1 MVVPLRTFF
10 DIKNFPDDVYIAVGK
25 IIQSSQE
32 LERDYKTLATKL
44 KLKVKDINNSS
55 LNKLNDAL
63 KKSGNLTPKEYNNL
77 REVIRVR
84 NDINHKFFIKIF
96 DDTSIGYDDKMRR
109 FNSVLNYSQCVIYE
123 ATDVIDNKI
132 DTLDG
137 KTIMRR
143 TAFNGKTACGK
154 SREGFDIYKLF
165 SHIG

>member
-1 MVVPLRTFF
+1 MTFF
-10 DIKNFPDDVYIAVGK
+10 EIKNFPDDVYIAVGK
-25 IIQSSQE
+25 IIKSSQE

-77 REVIRVR
+77 KEVIRVR
-84 NDINHKFFIKIF
+84 NDINHKFFIEIF
-96 DDTSIGYDDKMRR
+96 DEMSKGYDERIVR
-109 FNSVLNYSQCVIYE
+109 FSNVLNYSQCVIYE
-123 ATDVIDNKI
+123 ANDVIKNKI

-143 TAFNGKTACGK
+143 TAFDDN
-154 SREGFDIYKLF
+154 
-165 SHIG
+165 

>member
-1 MVVPLRTFF
+1 MAVPLIPSF

-55 LNKLNDAL
+55 LNKLNNAL
-63 KKSGNLTPKEYNNL
+63 KKSGNLTLKEYNNL
-77 REVIRVR
+77 KEVIQVR
-84 NDINHKFFIKIF
+84 NYINHKFFIEIF
-96 DDTSIGYDDKMRR
+96 DDISKGYDEMMVR
-109 FNSVLNYSQCVIYE
+109 FSNVLNYSQCVIYE
-123 ATDVIDNKI
+123 ANDVIKNKL

-143 TAFNGKTACGK
+143 TAFDDN
-154 SREGFDIYKLF
+154 
-165 SHIG
+165 

>member
-1 MVVPLRTFF
+1 MAVPLITFF
-10 DIKNFPDDVYIAVGK
+10 EIKNFPDDVYKAVGK

-55 LNKLNDAL
+55 LNKLNNAL

-77 REVIRVR
+77 KEVIRVR
-84 NDINHKFFIKIF
+84 NDINHKFFIEIF
-96 DDTSIGYDDKMRR
+96 DEMSKGYDEMMVR
-109 FNSVLNYSQCVIYE
+109 FSNVLNYSQCVIYE
-123 ATDVIDNKI
+123 ANDVIKNKI

-143 TAFNGKTACGK
+143 TAFDDN
-154 SREGFDIYKLF
+154 
-165 SHIG
+165 

>member
-1 MVVPLRTFF
+1 MVVPLITFF
-10 DIKNFPDDVYIAVGK
+10 EIKNFPDDVYKAVGK

-55 LNKLNDAL
+55 LNKLNNAL

-77 REVIRVR
+77 KEVIRVR
-84 NDINHKFFIKIF
+84 NDINHKFFIEIF
-96 DDTSIGYDDKMRR
+96 DEMSKGYDERIVR
-109 FNSVLNYSQCVIYE
+109 FSNVLNYSQCVIYE
-123 ATDVIDNKI
+123 ANDVIKNKI

-143 TAFNGKTACGK
+143 TAFDDN
-154 SREGFDIYKLF
+154 
-165 SHIG
+165 

>member
-1 MVVPLRTFF
+1 MAVPLIPSF

-55 LNKLNDAL
+55 LNKLNNAL
-63 KKSGNLTPKEYNNL
+63 KKSGNLTLKEYNNL
-77 REVIRVR
+77 KEVIQVR
-84 NDINHKFFIKIF
+84 NDINHKFFIEIF
-96 DDTSIGYDDKMRR
+96 DDISKGYDEMMVR
-109 FNSVLNYSQCVIYE
+109 FSNVLNYSQCVIYE
-123 ATDVIDNKI
+123 ANDVIKNKI

-143 TAFNGKTACGK
+143 TAFDDN
-154 SREGFDIYKLF
+154 
-165 SHIG
+165 

>member
-137 KTIMRR
+137 KTIMRKNI
-143 TAFNGKTACGK
+143 FENK
-154 SREGFDIYKLF
+154 
-165 SHIG
+165 

>member
-1 MVVPLRTFF
+1 MAVPLITFF
-10 DIKNFPDDVYIAVGK
+10 EIKNFPDDVYIAVGK

-63 KKSGNLTPKEYNNL
+63 KKSGNLTPKEYDNL
-77 REVIRVR
+77 KEVIRIR
-84 NDINHKFFIKIF
+84 NDINHKFFIEIF
-96 DDTSIGYDDKMRR
+96 NDMSMGYDERIAR

-137 KTIMRR
+137 KTIMRKNI
-143 TAFNGKTACGK
+143 FENK
-154 SREGFDIYKLF
+154 
-165 SHIG
+165 

>member
-1 MVVPLRTFF
+1 MVVPLITFF
-10 DIKNFPDDVYIAVGK
+10 EIKNFPDDVYKAVGK

-55 LNKLNDAL
+55 LNKLNNAL

-77 REVIRVR
+77 KEVIQVR
-84 NDINHKFFIKIF
+84 NDINHKFFIEIF
-96 DDTSIGYDDKMRR
+96 DDISKGYDEIMVR
-109 FNSVLNYSQCVIYE
+109 FNNVLNYSQCVIYE
-123 ATDVIDNKI
+123 ANDVIKNKI

-143 TAFNGKTACGK
+143 TAFDDN
-154 SREGFDIYKLF
+154 
-165 SHIG
+165 

>member
-1 MVVPLRTFF
+1 MTFF
-10 DIKNFPDDVYIAVGK
+10 EIKNFPDDVYKAVGK
-25 IIQSSQE
+25 IIKSSQE

-96 DDTSIGYDDKMRR
+96 DDISKGYDEMMVR
-109 FNSVLNYSQCVIYE
+109 FSNVLNYSQCVIYE
-123 ATDVIDNKI
+123 ANDVIKNKI

-143 TAFNGKTACGK
+143 TAFDDN
-154 SREGFDIYKLF
+154 
-165 SHIG
+165 

>member
-1 MVVPLRTFF
+1 MVPLRTFF
-10 DIKNFPDDVYIAVGK
+10 DIKNYPDDVYIAVGK

-77 REVIRVR
+77 KEVIRVR
-84 NDINHKFFIKIF
+84 NDINHKFFIGIF
-96 DDTSIGYDDKMRR
+96 EDRSIGYDERITR
-109 FNSVLNYSQCVIYE
+109 FNNVLNYSQYVIYE

-137 KTIMRR
+137 KTIMRKNI
-143 TAFNGKTACGK
+143 FEDK
-154 SREGFDIYKLF
+154 
-165 SHIG
+165 

>member
-1 MVVPLRTFF
+1 MAVPLITFF
-10 DIKNFPDDVYIAVGK
+10 EIKNFPDDVYKAVGK
-25 IIQSSQE
+25 IIKSSQE

-55 LNKLNDAL
+55 LNKLNNAL
-63 KKSGNLTPKEYNNL
+63 KKSGNLTPKEYDAL
-77 REVIRVR
+77 KEVIRIR

-123 ATDVIDNKI
+123 ANDVIKNKI

-143 TAFNGKTACGK
+143 TAFDDN
-154 SREGFDIYKLF
+154 
-165 SHIG
+165 

>member
-1 MVVPLRTFF
+1 MTFF
-10 DIKNFPDDVYIAVGK
+10 EIKNFPDDVYKAVGK
-25 IIQSSQE
+25 IIKSSQE
-32 LERDYKTLATKL
+32 LERDYKTHATKL

-96 DDTSIGYDDKMRR
+96 DDISKGYDEMMVR
-109 FNSVLNYSQCVIYE
+109 FSNVLNYSQCVIYE
-123 ATDVIDNKI
+123 ANDVIKNKI

-143 TAFNGKTACGK
+143 TAFDDN
-154 SREGFDIYKLF
+154 
-165 SHIG
+165 

>member
-1 MVVPLRTFF
+1 MVVPLITFF
-10 DIKNFPDDVYIAVGK
+10 EIKNFPADVYKAVGK
-25 IIQSSQE
+25 IIKSSQE

-96 DDTSIGYDDKMRR
+96 DDISKGYDEMMVR
-109 FNSVLNYSQCVIYE
+109 FSNVLNYSQCVIYE
-123 ATDVIDNKI
+123 ANDVIKNKI

-143 TAFNGKTACGK
+143 TAFDDN
-154 SREGFDIYKLF
+154 
-165 SHIG
+165 

>member
-1 MVVPLRTFF
+1 MVVPLITFF
-10 DIKNFPDDVYIAVGK
+10 EIKNFPDDVYKAVGK
-25 IIQSSQE
+25 IIKSSQE

-77 REVIRVR
+77 KEVIRVR
-84 NDINHKFFIKIF
+84 NDINHKFFIEIF
-96 DDTSIGYDDKMRR
+96 DDMSKGYDERMVR
-109 FNSVLNYSQCVIYE
+109 FSNVLNYSQCVIYE
-123 ATDVIDNKI
+123 ANDVIKNKI

-143 TAFNGKTACGK
+143 TAFDDN
-154 SREGFDIYKLF
+154 
-165 SHIG
+165 

>member
-1 MVVPLRTFF
+1 MAVPLIPSF

-55 LNKLNDAL
+55 LNKLNNAL
-63 KKSGNLTPKEYNNL
+63 KKSGNLTLKEYNNL
-77 REVIRVR
+77 KEVIQVR
-84 NDINHKFFIKIF
+84 NDINHKFFIEIF
-96 DDTSIGYDDKMRR
+96 DDISKGYDEMMVR
-109 FNSVLNYSQCVIYE
+109 FSNVLNYSQCVIYE
-123 ATDVIDNKI
+123 ANDVIKNKL

-143 TAFNGKTACGK
+143 TAFDDN
-154 SREGFDIYKLF
+154 
-165 SHIG
+165 

>member
-1 MVVPLRTFF
+1 MVVPLITFF
-10 DIKNFPDDVYIAVGK
+10 EIKNFPDDVYKAVGK
-25 IIQSSQE
+25 IIKSSQE

-77 REVIRVR
+77 KEVIRVR
-84 NDINHKFFIKIF
+84 NDINHKFFIEIF
-96 DDTSIGYDDKMRR
+96 DEISKGYDERIVR
-109 FNSVLNYSQCVIYE
+109 FSNVLNYSQCVIYE
-123 ATDVIDNKI
+123 ANDVIKNKI

-143 TAFNGKTACGK
+143 TAFDDN
-154 SREGFDIYKLF
+154 
-165 SHIG
+165 

>member
-1 MVVPLRTFF
+1 MVVPLITFF
-10 DIKNFPDDVYIAVGK
+10 EIKNFPDDVYKAVGK
-25 IIQSSQE
+25 IIKSSQE

-84 NDINHKFFIKIF
+84 NDINHKFFIEIF
-96 DDTSIGYDDKMRR
+96 DDISKGYDEMMVR
-109 FNSVLNYSQCVIYE
+109 FSNVLNYSQYVIYE
-123 ATDVIDNKI
+123 ANDVIKNKT

-143 TAFNGKTACGK
+143 TAFDDN
-154 SREGFDIYKLF
+154 
-165 SHIG
+165 

>member
-1 MVVPLRTFF
+1 MTFF
-10 DIKNFPDDVYIAVGK
+10 EIKNFPDDVYKAVGK
-25 IIQSSQE
+25 IIKSSQE

-55 LNKLNDAL
+55 LNKLNNAL

-77 REVIRVR
+77 KEVIQVR
-84 NDINHKFFIKIF
+84 NDINHKFFIEIF

-143 TAFNGKTACGK
+143 TAFDDN
-154 SREGFDIYKLF
+154 
-165 SHIG
+165 

>member
-1 MVVPLRTFF
+1 MVVPLITFF
-10 DIKNFPDDVYIAVGK
+10 EIKNFPDDVYKAVGK
-25 IIQSSQE
+25 IIKSSQE

-77 REVIRVR
+77 KEVIRVR
-84 NDINHKFFIKIF
+84 NDINHKFFIEIF
-96 DDTSIGYDDKMRR
+96 DEMSKGYDERIVR
-109 FNSVLNYSQCVIYE
+109 FSNVLNYSQCVIYE
-123 ATDVIDNKI
+123 ANDVIKNKI

-143 TAFNGKTACGK
+143 TAFDDN
-154 SREGFDIYKLF
+154 
-165 SHIG
+165 

>member
-1 MVVPLRTFF
+1 MVVPLITFF
-10 DIKNFPDDVYIAVGK
+10 EIKNFPADVYKAVGK
-25 IIQSSQE
+25 IIKSSQE

-84 NDINHKFFIKIF
+84 NDINHKFFIEIF
-96 DDTSIGYDDKMRR
+96 DDISKGYDEMMVR
-109 FNSVLNYSQCVIYE
+109 FSNVLNYSQYVIYE
-123 ATDVIDNKI
+123 ANDVIKNKI

-143 TAFNGKTACGK
+143 TAFDDN
-154 SREGFDIYKLF
+154 
-165 SHIG
+165 

>member
-25 IIQSSQE
+25 IIKSSQE

-55 LNKLNDAL
+55 LNKLNNAL

-77 REVIRVR
+77 KEVIQVR
-84 NDINHKFFIKIF
+84 NDINHKFFIEIF
-96 DDTSIGYDDKMRR
+96 DDISKGYDEIMVK
-109 FNSVLNYSQCVIYE
+109 FSNVLNYSQCVIYE
-123 ATDVIDNKI
+123 ANDVIKNKI
-132 DTLDG
+132 DALDG

-143 TAFNGKTACGK
+143 TAFDDN
-154 SREGFDIYKLF
+154 
-165 SHIG
+165 

>member
-1 MVVPLRTFF
+1 M
-10 DIKNFPDDVYIAVGK
+10 
-25 IIQSSQE
+25 
-32 LERDYKTLATKL
+32 

-77 REVIRVR
+77 REVIRAR

-96 DDTSIGYDDKMRR
+96 DDISKGYDEMMVR
-109 FNSVLNYSQCVIYE
+109 FSNVLNYSQCVIYE
-123 ATDVIDNKI
+123 ANDVIKNKI

-143 TAFNGKTACGK
+143 TAFDDN
-154 SREGFDIYKLF
+154 
-165 SHIG
+165 

>member
-1 MVVPLRTFF
+1 MAVPLIPSF

-63 KKSGNLTPKEYNNL
+63 KKSGNLTPKEYDNL
-77 REVIRVR
+77 KEVIRIR
-84 NDINHKFFIKIF
+84 NDINHKFFIEIF
-96 DDTSIGYDDKMRR
+96 NDMSMGYDERIAR

-123 ATDVIDNKI
+123 ANDVIKNKI

-143 TAFNGKTACGK
+143 TAFDDN
-154 SREGFDIYKLF
+154 
-165 SHIG
+165 

>member
-1 MVVPLRTFF
+1 MVVPLITFF
-10 DIKNFPDDVYIAVGK
+10 EIKNFPDDVYKAVGK
-25 IIQSSQE
+25 IIKSSQE
-32 LERDYKTLATKL
+32 LERDYKTHATKL

-96 DDTSIGYDDKMRR
+96 DDISKGYDEMMVR
-109 FNSVLNYSQCVIYE
+109 FSNVLNYSQCVIYE
-123 ATDVIDNKI
+123 ANDVIKNKI

-143 TAFNGKTACGK
+143 TAFDDN
-154 SREGFDIYKLF
+154 
-165 SHIG
+165 